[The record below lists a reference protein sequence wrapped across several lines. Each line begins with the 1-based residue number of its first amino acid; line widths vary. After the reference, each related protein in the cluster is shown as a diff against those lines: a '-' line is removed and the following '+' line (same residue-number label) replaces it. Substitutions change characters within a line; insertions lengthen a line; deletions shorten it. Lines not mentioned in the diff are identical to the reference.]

1 MDFPLLTT
9 NFKNKRKKNNNIN
22 IFIGKSL
29 KLQYLGDKFDI
40 YKSITDVG
48 IYSIQVIVNL
58 FLDIS
63 SLCSRVHSCM

>member
-9 NFKNKRKKNNNIN
+9 YLKKKSKNNNIN

-29 KLQYLGDKFDI
+29 KEQYLGDKFGL
-40 YKSITDVG
+40 YKSIIDVG

-63 SLCSRVHSCM
+63 SLCSRAYSCM

>member
-9 NFKNKRKKNNNIN
+9 NLKNKIKNNNIN

-29 KLQYLGDKFDI
+29 KEQYFGDTFGM
-40 YKSITDVG
+40 YKSIIDVG

-63 SLCSRVHSCM
+63 SLCM

>member
-9 NFKNKRKKNNNIN
+9 NLKKQRKKNNNIN

-29 KLQYLGDKFDI
+29 KEQYLGDKFGL
-40 YKSITDVG
+40 YKSIIDVG

-63 SLCSRVHSCM
+63 SLCSRAYSCM